1 MNALLWIWSHFPFF
15 CLSDDDNFANLNW
28 RKIKEGKSHLRF
40 SLINIMFGDSI
51 LYFTT
56 VDIKRKKFS
65 LFYILYLKNMEGI
78 LLTEEKIADI
88 EEKYKQHISTLND
101 QEMEAEKEKLAYH
114 IQNEEQRIS
123 RSMDKINIY
132 ATIILTVL
140 PLILAI
146 LDLKAVI
153 NLPFTLIAG
162 VAFIVY
168 ALLNICTYIFRAI
181 KVTAISK
188 SSFSDLKK
196 SSRKDKELLVQYY
209 YDWQQLK
216 YKAQLFVSFVLNLQE
231 WMILI
236 LVLSVGVSSSIAFK
250 DNISNKYMYNRTES
264 EVLSMNLD
272 EIEMPHSESSILW
285 HRLLLQIDQNNCNRI
300 IIISNQDKELSIVYD
315 ELRKYDDLE
324 LVKMKDST
332 LDGNQIKV
340 IQEE

>member
-1 MNALLWIWSHFPFF
+1 MNVLLWIWSHFPFF
-15 CLSDDDNFANLNW
+15 CLSDDDNFATLDW
-28 RKIKEGKSHLRF
+28 RKIKEGISHLRF
-40 SLINIMFGDSI
+40 SLVNIMFGDSI
-51 LYFTT
+51 LYLIT
-56 VDIKRKKFS
+56 VDIKRKKIS
-65 LFYILYLKNMEGI
+65 LFYILYLKNMKGI

-88 EEKYKQHISTLND
+88 ENKYKQHISELNV
-101 QEMEAEKEKLAYH
+101 QEVEIEKEKLSYH

-153 NLPFTLIAG
+153 TLPFILIIG
-162 VAFIVY
+162 VVFIVY
-168 ALLNICTYIFRAI
+168 ALFNICTYIFRAI

-188 SSFSDLKK
+188 SSFSDLKN
-196 SSRKDKELLVQYY
+196 SSEKDKEILIQYY

-250 DNISNKYMYNRTES
+250 DISNKHIYNKPQG
-264 EVLSMNLD
+264 EVISMNLN

-285 HRLLLQIDQNNCNRI
+285 HKLLLQIEQNNYNRL
-300 IIISNQDKELSIVYD
+300 IIISNQDQELSLLYD
-315 ELRKYDDLE
+315 NLDKYDDLE
-324 LVKMKDST
+324 LVEMNDST
-332 LDGNQIKV
+332 LDNNQIKI